1 MPEANTFT
9 DRKGLI
15 VSIPAHAEAPPG
27 PAIAVVS
34 ACSTA
39 IENETSRSLEEMIFD
54 TTTTALSA
62 AGLEAHDLDGI
73 VLSGNDEIDGR
84 VISIMSASGPA
95 GGVDRDTTMIASSGD
110 HALIYGYLRLK
121 AGQGKNVLVVGWAKP
136 SESVDPDR
144 VELMAAEPYLLRQ
157 VGMNNTIAAAL
168 QASTWVS
175 PDDAKVSDETTAWP
189 LEKKDLPGRG
199 DSVHAAVLAVEGE
212 FPDGEE
218 LAWIVDTGWAT
229 VSYEIGTRDLGDL
242 SALRLATEQI
252 ARRNAGAAPEHWDAV
267 EIGGDSE
274 FTVQAVKRTLSV
286 REDAEVN
293 VSGSLQEQLTS
304 PHVAGLGRMFAAI
317 RAVGKSP
324 DGGGESRGSRIAAG
338 VGFNGYAGQ
347 GASVMVFSNSKGAT
361 A

>member
-1 MPEANTFT
+1 
-9 DRKGLI
+9 
-15 VSIPAHAEAPPG
+15 
-27 PAIAVVS
+27 
-34 ACSTA
+34 
-39 IENETSRSLEEMIFD
+39 MIFD
-54 TTTTALSA
+54 TTTRALQS

-84 VISIMSASGPA
+84 VISIMPSTGPA

-136 SESVDPDR
+136 SESVDPNR
-144 VELMAAEPYLLRQ
+144 AELMAAEPYLLRQ

-175 PDDAKVSDETTAWP
+175 PADVHISNATTAWP
-189 LEKKDLPGRG
+189 LEKEDLPGRG
-199 DSVHAAVLAVEGE
+199 DSVHAAVLAVDGE
-212 FPDGEE
+212 FTAGEE
-218 LAWIVDTGWAT
+218 LAWIVDTGWST

-242 SALRLATEQI
+242 SALRFATEQI
-252 ARRNAGAAPEHWDAV
+252 ARRSPDAAPERWDAV

-274 FTVQAVKRTLSV
+274 YTVQAVRRTLSV
-286 REDAEVN
+286 RENAEIN
-293 VSGSLQEQLTS
+293 ASGSLQEQLTS
-304 PHVAGLGRMFAAI
+304 PHVAGLGRMLAAI
-317 RAVGKSP
+317 RAVGKSADNG
-324 DGGGESRGSRIAAG
+324 DGAHGGRIVAG

>member
-1 MPEANTFT
+1 MS
-9 DRKGLI
+9 K
-15 VSIPAHAEAPPG
+15 PADVEEPPG

-34 ACSTA
+34 ACSTV
-39 IENETSRSLEEMIFD
+39 IDRETTRSLEEMIFD
-54 TTTTALSA
+54 TTTMALES
-62 AGLEAHDLDGI
+62 AGLKAHDLDGV

-84 VISIMSASGPA
+84 VISIMPSTGPA

-144 VELMAAEPYLLRQ
+144 AELMAAEPYLLRQ
-157 VGMNNTIAAAL
+157 IGMNNTIAAAL

-175 PDDAKVSDETTAWP
+175 PDDVPVTSETTAWP

-199 DSVHAAVLAVEGE
+199 DTVHAAVLAVDGK
-212 FPDGEE
+212 FPAGQE
-218 LAWIVDTGWAT
+218 LAWIVDAGWAT

-252 ARRNAGAAPEHWDAV
+252 ARRSAGAAPERWDAV

-274 FTVQAVKRTLSV
+274 FTVKAVKRTLPI

-293 VSGSLQEQLTS
+293 SSGSLQDQLTS
-304 PHVAGLGRMFAAI
+304 PHVAGLGRMMAAI
-317 RAVGKSP
+317 RAVGKSSH
-324 DGGGESRGSRIAAG
+324 DGREVRGGRVAAG

-347 GASVMVFSNSKGAT
+347 GASVMVFSNSKGVT

>member
-1 MPEANTFT
+1 MS
-9 DRKGLI
+9 KL
-15 VSIPAHAEAPPG
+15 AHTEAPPG

-34 ACSTA
+34 ASSTV
-39 IENETSRSLEEMIFD
+39 IEQETTRSLEEMIFD
-54 TTTTALSA
+54 TTTAALKS

-84 VISIMSASGPA
+84 VISIMPSTGPA

-144 VELMAAEPYLLRQ
+144 AELMAAEPYLLRQ
-157 VGMNNTIAAAL
+157 IGMNNTIAAAL

-175 PDDAKVSDETTAWP
+175 PDDVQVSNETIAWP

-199 DSVHAAVLAVEGE
+199 DSVHAAVLAVDGE
-212 FPDGEE
+212 FPAGEE
-218 LAWIVDTGWAT
+218 LAWIVGTGWST

-252 ARRNAGAAPEHWDAV
+252 ARRSAGAAPERWDAV
-267 EIGGDSE
+267 EIAGDSE
-274 FTVQAVKRTLSV
+274 FTVQAVKRTLPV
-286 REDAEVN
+286 REDAEIN
-293 VSGSLQEQLTS
+293 ASGSLREQLTS
-304 PHVAGLGRMFAAI
+304 PHVAGLGRMIAAI
-317 RAVGKSP
+317 HAVGKSSAS
-324 DGGGESRGSRIAAG
+324 GGGARITAG

-361 A
+361 E